1 MYVFFMEYILIMYK
15 ILEFSLEC
23 VVLDVFIFILSI
35 YLLNFKYLF
44 DFVL

>member
-1 MYVFFMEYILIMYK
+1 MYVCFMEYILIMYK